1 MITYPTARDQF
12 PINSYVLVEYR
23 NNTLRR
29 GPKSKLLPFL
39 KGPMRVVD
47 SNGSSYSLQDLV
59 TMRIKRYHVSKI
71 REFRF
76 DPNTQDPLT
85 YAIKDNSDEGVYAVD
100 RISKI
105 FGNPKGSKKQLSFEV
120 YWRGYEEPTVE
131 PWSALRR
138 TKALHDFLRN
148 HKDKK
153 VNALVPVNYPPT
165 SLRAESNDEYSD
177 SDNEE
182 NW

>member
-1 MITYPTARDQF
+1 
-12 PINSYVLVEYR
+12 
-23 NNTLRR
+23 
-29 GPKSKLLPFL
+29 
-39 KGPMRVVD
+39 
-47 SNGSSYSLQDLV
+47 
-59 TMRIKRYHVSKI
+59 MRIKRYHVSKI
-71 REFRF
+71 REFKF

-182 NW
+182 N